1 MKTHDTPT
9 AVSRTDTEDS
19 MNRCISPGWRLAA
32 IVLVGLNL
40 RPALAAV
47 GPLLDMIQRATGI
60 GDGAASLLTTIPI
73 LLMGVGALSA
83 RRLQRVTGIAGGVW
97 LGVVLIGFA
106 CASRIGA
113 QHAWVLL
120 ASACCAGIGIAMV
133 QALLPGFVKTHFA
146 TRIGGSMG
154 VYSTSI
160 MGGAVLASVV
170 APFAAARWGWLAALA
185 GWVLP
190 AALAALAWPLASR
203 DGDAPA
209 PGAAL
214 PAWAAASTSMAHARP
229 SRSPRAW
236 RLAVFFGIA
245 TGAYTLVLAWLP
257 PYYMRLGW
265 SPTAAGGLLGGVTLA
280 EVVAGLTISATIDR
294 LPDRRPALH
303 AAIASLLAGL
313 LVMLAAPQALAL
325 PAALLLGAG
334 IGALFPLSLIVTV
347 DHAATPADAASL
359 TGFVQGVGY
368 LIAGLFPFAAGVVRQ
383 HLADL
388 SPAWV
393 AMACLCVV
401 LFALA
406 AGFAPKFARR
416 VAGA

>member
-1 MKTHDTPT
+1 
-9 AVSRTDTEDS
+9 
-19 MNRCISPGWRLAA
+19 MNRFISPGWRLAV

-47 GPLLDMIQRATGI
+47 GPLLDMIQRTTGI

-73 LLMGVGALSA
+73 LLMGLGALGA
-83 RRLQRVTGIAGGVW
+83 RRLQRATGIAGGVW
-97 LGVVLIGFA
+97 LGVALIGLA

-113 QHAWVLL
+113 WHAWLLL
-120 ASACCAGIGIAMV
+120 ASACCAGVGIAMV
-133 QALLPGFVKTHFA
+133 QALLPGFVKAHFA
-146 TRIGGSMG
+146 TRIGGAMG

-185 GWVLP
+185 GWALP
-190 AALAALAWPLASR
+190 AAVAALAWPLASR
-203 DGDAPA
+203 GGDGF
-209 PGAAL
+209 AAG
-214 PAWAAASTSMAHARP
+214 PVSTSNARP
-229 SRSPRAW
+229 SRSARAW
-236 RLAVFFGIA
+236 RLALFFGIA

-265 SPTAAGGLLGGVTLA
+265 SPTAAGSLLGGVTLA

-303 AAIASLLAGL
+303 AAIASLFAGL
-313 LVMLAAPQALAL
+313 LAMLAAPDAFAL

-368 LIAGLFPFAAGVVRQ
+368 LIAGLFPFAAGLVRQ

-388 SPAWV
+388 TPAWI
-393 AMACLCVV
+393 AMACLCVA

-406 AGFAPKFARR
+406 AGFAPRLARQAAR
-416 VAGA
+416 A

>member
-1 MKTHDTPT
+1 
-9 AVSRTDTEDS
+9 
-19 MNRCISPGWRLAA
+19 MNRFTSPGWRLAA

-40 RPALAAV
+40 RPALAAI

-73 LLMGVGALSA
+73 LLMGLGALSA

-97 LGVVLIGFA
+97 LGVALIGFA

-113 QHAWVLL
+113 QHAWLLL
-120 ASACCAGIGIAMV
+120 ASACCAGLGIAMV
-133 QALLPGFVKTHFA
+133 QALLPGFVKAHFS
-146 TRIGGSMG
+146 TRIGGAMG

-170 APFAAARWGWLAALA
+170 APLAAARWGWLVALA
-185 GWVLP
+185 GWALP

-203 DGDAPA
+203 GGDALVSGP
-209 PGAAL
+209 
-214 PAWAAASTSMAHARP
+214 TSGSMVQARP

-236 RLAVFFGIA
+236 RLAMFFGVA

-265 SPTAAGGLLGGVTLA
+265 SPTAAGSLLGGVTLA
-280 EVVAGLTISATIDR
+280 EVVAGLAISAMIDR

-313 LVMLAAPQALAL
+313 LVMLAAPEALAL
-325 PAALLLGAG
+325 PAALLMGAG

-393 AMACLCVV
+393 AMACLCVA

-406 AGFAPKFARR
+406 AGFAPQFARR
-416 VAGA
+416 VARA

>member
-1 MKTHDTPT
+1 MKRFT
-9 AVSRTDTEDS
+9 
-19 MNRCISPGWRLAA
+19 SPGWRLAA

-73 LLMGVGALSA
+73 LLMGLGALSA
-83 RRLQRVTGIAGGVW
+83 RRLQRITGIAGGVW
-97 LGVVLIGFA
+97 LGVALIGLA
-106 CASRIGA
+106 CAARVGA
-113 QHAWVLL
+113 QHAWLLL
-120 ASACCAGIGIAMV
+120 ASACCAGVGIAMV
-133 QALLPGFVKTHFA
+133 QALLPGFVKAHFA
-146 TRIGGSMG
+146 ARIGGAMG

-185 GWVLP
+185 GWALP
-190 AALAALAWPLASR
+190 AAVAALAWPLASR
-203 DGDAPA
+203 GGDALAGGPVSVS
-209 PGAAL
+209 GE
-214 PAWAAASTSMAHARP
+214 RP

-236 RLAVFFGIA
+236 RLALFFGIA

-265 SPTAAGGLLGGVTLA
+265 SPTAAGSLLGGVTLA
-280 EVVAGLTISATIDR
+280 EVVAGLTIAATIDR

-303 AAIASLLAGL
+303 AAIASLFAGL
-313 LVMLAAPQALAL
+313 LVMLAAPDALAL

-359 TGFVQGVGY
+359 TGFVQGIGY
-368 LIAGLFPFAAGVVRQ
+368 LVAGLFPFAAGIVRQ

-388 SPAWV
+388 TPAWV
-393 AMACLCVV
+393 AMACLCVA

-406 AGFAPKFARR
+406 AGFAPKRVLHAAR
-416 VAGA
+416 A

>member
-1 MKTHDTPT
+1 
-9 AVSRTDTEDS
+9 
-19 MNRCISPGWRLAA
+19 MNRFTSPGWRLAV

-47 GPLLDMIQRATGI
+47 GPLLDMIQRTTGI

-73 LLMGVGALSA
+73 LLMGLGALGA

-97 LGVVLIGFA
+97 LGVALIGLA

-113 QHAWVLL
+113 RHAWLLL
-120 ASACCAGIGIAMV
+120 ASACCAGVGIAMV
-133 QALLPGFVKTHFA
+133 QALLPGFVKAHFA
-146 TRIGGSMG
+146 TRIGGAMG

-185 GWVLP
+185 GWALP
-190 AALAALAWPLASR
+190 AAVAALAWPLASR
-203 DGDAPA
+203 GGDGFATGPV
-209 PGAAL
+209 
-214 PAWAAASTSMAHARP
+214 STSNARP
-229 SRSPRAW
+229 SRSARAW
-236 RLAVFFGIA
+236 RLALFFGIA

-265 SPTAAGGLLGGVTLA
+265 SPTAAGSLLGGVTLA

-303 AAIASLLAGL
+303 AAIASLFAGL
-313 LVMLAAPQALAL
+313 LAMLAAPDAFAL

-368 LIAGLFPFAAGVVRQ
+368 LVAGLFPFAAGLVRQ

-388 SPAWV
+388 TPAWI
-393 AMACLCVV
+393 AMACLCVA

-406 AGFAPKFARR
+406 AGFAPRLARQTAR
-416 VAGA
+416 A

>member
-1 MKTHDTPT
+1 
-9 AVSRTDTEDS
+9 
-19 MNRCISPGWRLAA
+19 MNRFTSPGWRLAA

-73 LLMGVGALSA
+73 LLMGLGALSA

-97 LGVVLIGFA
+97 LGVALIGLA
-106 CASRIGA
+106 CVSRIGA
-113 QHAWVLL
+113 QHAWLLL
-120 ASACCAGIGIAMV
+120 ASACCAGVGIAMV
-133 QALLPGFVKTHFA
+133 QALLPGFVKAHFA
-146 TRIGGSMG
+146 TRVGGAMG

-185 GWVLP
+185 GWALP
-190 AALAALAWPLASR
+190 AAVAALAWPLAGR
-203 DGDAPA
+203 GGDAL
-209 PGAAL
+209 AAG
-214 PAWAAASTSMAHARP
+214 PAAASAARP
-229 SRSPRAW
+229 SRSPLAW
-236 RLAVFFGIA
+236 RLALFFGIA

-265 SPTAAGGLLGGVTLA
+265 SPTAAGSLLGGVTLA

-303 AAIASLLAGL
+303 AAIASLFVGL
-313 LVMLAAPQALAL
+313 LAMLAAPEALAL

-388 SPAWV
+388 TPAWV

-406 AGFAPKFARR
+406 AGFAPRLARR
-416 VAGA
+416 VASA

>member
-1 MKTHDTPT
+1 VTC
-9 AVSRTDTEDS
+9 TDIEGHS
-19 MNRCISPGWRLAA
+19 IMNRFTSPGWRLAA
-32 IVLVGLNL
+32 VVLVGLNL
-40 RPALAAV
+40 RPALAAI

-73 LLMGVGALSA
+73 LLMGLGALSA
-83 RRLQRVTGIAGGVW
+83 RRLQRVTGMAGGVW
-97 LGVVLIGFA
+97 LGVVLIGLA
-106 CASRIGA
+106 CVSRIGA
-113 QHAWVLL
+113 QHAWLLL

-133 QALLPGFVKTHFA
+133 QALLPGFVKAHFP
-146 TRIGGSMG
+146 TRIGGAMG

-170 APFAAARWGWLAALA
+170 APFAAARWGWLVALA
-185 GWVLP
+185 GWALP
-190 AALAALAWPLASR
+190 AAVAALAWPLASR
-203 DGDAPA
+203 GGDTPVSG
-209 PGAAL
+209 PTS
-214 PAWAAASTSMAHARP
+214 ASTSVARP

-236 RLAVFFGIA
+236 RLAMFFGIA

-265 SPTAAGGLLGGVTLA
+265 SPTAAGSLLGGVTLA
-280 EVVAGLTISATIDR
+280 EVVAGLAISATIDR

-303 AAIASLLAGL
+303 AAIASLFVGL
-313 LVMLAAPQALAL
+313 LVMLAAPDALAM

-368 LIAGLFPFAAGVVRQ
+368 LVAGLFPFAAGLVRQ

-388 SPAWV
+388 APAWI

-406 AGFAPKFARR
+406 AGFAPQFARR
-416 VAGA
+416 VARA

>member
-1 MKTHDTPT
+1 
-9 AVSRTDTEDS
+9 
-19 MNRCISPGWRLAA
+19 MNRSTSPGWRLAA

-40 RPALAAV
+40 RPALAAI

-73 LLMGVGALSA
+73 LLMGLGALSA
-83 RRLQRVTGIAGGVW
+83 RRLQRATGIAGGVW
-97 LGVVLIGFA
+97 LGVALIGFA

-113 QHAWVLL
+113 QHAWLLL
-120 ASACCAGIGIAMV
+120 ASACCAGIGIALV
-133 QALLPGFVKTHFA
+133 QALLPGFIKAQFA
-146 TRIGGSMG
+146 TRIGGAMG

-185 GWVLP
+185 GWALP
-190 AALAALAWPLASR
+190 AAIAAIAWPLASR
-203 DGDAPA
+203 GGDADA
-209 PGAAL
+209 FGA
-214 PAWAAASTSMAHARP
+214 AAASTPATHAQPSRP

-236 RLAVFFGIA
+236 RLAAFFGIA

-265 SPTAAGGLLGGVTLA
+265 SPTAAGTLLGGVTLA

-359 TGFVQGVGY
+359 TGFVQGIGY

-388 SPAWV
+388 SPAWI

-406 AGFAPKFARR
+406 AGFAPQFARR
-416 VAGA
+416 AARA

>member
-1 MKTHDTPT
+1 
-9 AVSRTDTEDS
+9 
-19 MNRCISPGWRLAA
+19 MNRFTSPGWRLAA

-73 LLMGVGALSA
+73 LLMGLGALSA

-97 LGVVLIGFA
+97 LGVALIGLA
-106 CASRIGA
+106 CVSRVGA
-113 QHAWVLL
+113 QHAWLLL
-120 ASACCAGIGIAMV
+120 ASACCAGVGIAMV
-133 QALLPGFVKTHFA
+133 QALLPGFVKAHFA
-146 TRIGGSMG
+146 TRIGGAMG

-185 GWVLP
+185 GWALP
-190 AALAALAWPLASR
+190 AAVAALAWPLASR
-203 DGDAPA
+203 GGNTLAAGPA
-209 PGAAL
+209 SA
-214 PAWAAASTSMAHARP
+214 TQARP

-236 RLAVFFGIA
+236 RLALFFGIA

-265 SPTAAGGLLGGVTLA
+265 SPTAAGSLLGGVTLA
-280 EVVAGLTISATIDR
+280 EVVAGLTVSATIDR

-303 AAIASLLAGL
+303 AAIASLFVGL
-313 LVMLAAPQALAL
+313 LVMLAAPEALAL
-325 PAALLLGAG
+325 PAALLMGAG

-347 DHAATPADAASL
+347 DHTATPADAASL
-359 TGFVQGVGY
+359 TGFVQGIGY
-368 LIAGLFPFAAGVVRQ
+368 LIAGLFPFAAGIVRQ

-388 SPAWV
+388 TPAWV
-393 AMACLCVV
+393 AMACLCVA

-406 AGFAPKFARR
+406 AGFAPRLARR
-416 VAGA
+416 VARA

>member
-1 MKTHDTPT
+1 
-9 AVSRTDTEDS
+9 
-19 MNRCISPGWRLAA
+19 MNRFTSPGWRLAA

-47 GPLLDMIQRATGI
+47 GPLLDMIQRTTGI

-73 LLMGVGALSA
+73 LLMGLGALSA

-97 LGVVLIGFA
+97 LGVALIGLA
-106 CASRIGA
+106 CVSRIGA
-113 QHAWVLL
+113 QHAWLLL
-120 ASACCAGIGIAMV
+120 ASACCAGVGIAMV
-133 QALLPGFVKTHFA
+133 QALLPGFVKAHFA
-146 TRIGGSMG
+146 TRIGGAMG

-185 GWVLP
+185 GWAVP
-190 AALAALAWPLASR
+190 AAVAALAWPLASR
-203 DGDAPA
+203 GGDGF
-209 PGAAL
+209 AAG
-214 PAWAAASTSMAHARP
+214 PASTSHARP

-236 RLAVFFGIA
+236 RLALFFGIA

-265 SPTAAGGLLGGVTLA
+265 SPTAAGSLLGGVTLA

-303 AAIASLLAGL
+303 AAIASLFVGL
-313 LVMLAAPQALAL
+313 LVMLAAPDALAL

-359 TGFVQGVGY
+359 TGFVQGIGY
-368 LIAGLFPFAAGVVRQ
+368 LIAGLFPFAAGIVRQ

-388 SPAWV
+388 TPAWI

-406 AGFAPKFARR
+406 AGFAPRLARQ
-416 VAGA
+416 VARA

>member
-1 MKTHDTPT
+1 
-9 AVSRTDTEDS
+9 
-19 MNRCISPGWRLAA
+19 MNRFTSPGWRLAA

-40 RPALAAV
+40 RPALAAI

-73 LLMGVGALSA
+73 LLMGLGALSA
-83 RRLQRVTGIAGGVW
+83 RRLQRVTGIVGGVW
-97 LGVVLIGFA
+97 LGVALIGFA

-113 QHAWVLL
+113 QHAWLLL
-120 ASACCAGIGIAMV
+120 ASACCAGLGIAMV
-133 QALLPGFVKTHFA
+133 QALLPGFVKAHFA
-146 TRIGGSMG
+146 TRIGGAMG

-170 APFAAARWGWLAALA
+170 APFAAARWGWLVALA
-185 GWVLP
+185 GWALP

-203 DGDAPA
+203 GGDAWVSVPTS
-209 PGAAL
+209 
-214 PAWAAASTSMAHARP
+214 ASMVQARP

-236 RLAVFFGIA
+236 RLALFFGIA

-265 SPTAAGGLLGGVTLA
+265 SPTAAGSLLGGVTLA
-280 EVVAGLTISATIDR
+280 EVVAGLAVSATIDR

-325 PAALLLGAG
+325 PAALLMGAG

-368 LIAGLFPFAAGVVRQ
+368 LIAGLFPFAAGIVRH

-406 AGFAPKFARR
+406 TGFAPRFARR
-416 VAGA
+416 VARA

>member
-1 MKTHDTPT
+1 
-9 AVSRTDTEDS
+9 
-19 MNRCISPGWRLAA
+19 MNRFSSPGWRLAA

-60 GDGAASLLTTIPI
+60 SDGAASLLTTIPI
-73 LLMGVGALSA
+73 LLMGLGALSA
-83 RRLQRVTGIAGGVW
+83 RRLQRLTGIAGGVW
-97 LGVVLIGFA
+97 LGVALIGLA
-106 CASRIGA
+106 CVSRIGA
-113 QHAWVLL
+113 QHAWLLL
-120 ASACCAGIGIAMV
+120 ASACCAGVGIAMV
-133 QALLPGFVKTHFA
+133 QALLPGFVKAHFA
-146 TRIGGSMG
+146 TRIGGAMG

-170 APFAAARWGWLAALA
+170 APFAAARWGWLPALA
-185 GWVLP
+185 GWALP
-190 AALAALAWPLASR
+190 AAVAALAWPLASR
-203 DGDAPA
+203 GGDAFAAGPTSASNAQPA
-209 PGAAL
+209 
-214 PAWAAASTSMAHARP
+214 
-229 SRSPRAW
+229 RSARAW
-236 RLAVFFGIA
+236 RLALFFGIA

-265 SPTAAGGLLGGVTLA
+265 SPTAAGSLLGGVTLA

-303 AAIASLLAGL
+303 AAIASLFVGL
-313 LVMLAAPQALAL
+313 LVMLAAPEALAL

-368 LIAGLFPFAAGVVRQ
+368 LIAGLFPFAAGIVRQ

-388 SPAWV
+388 TPAWI
-393 AMACLCVV
+393 AMACLCVA

-406 AGFAPKFARR
+406 AGFAPKRVLHAAR
-416 VAGA
+416 A

>member
-1 MKTHDTPT
+1 
-9 AVSRTDTEDS
+9 
-19 MNRCISPGWRLAA
+19 MNRFTSPGWRLAA

-40 RPALAAV
+40 RPALAAI

-60 GDGAASLLTTIPI
+60 ADGAASLLTTIPI
-73 LLMGVGALSA
+73 LLMGAGALGA
-83 RRLQRVTGIAGGVW
+83 RPLQRAVGCAAGVW
-97 LGVVLIGFA
+97 LGVVLIALA

-113 QHAWVLL
+113 QHAWLLL
-120 ASACCAGIGIAMV
+120 ASAGCAGLGIAMV
-133 QALLPGFVKTHFA
+133 QALLPAFVKTHFA
-146 TRIGGSMG
+146 TRIGGAMG
-154 VYSTSI
+154 IYSTSI

-170 APFAAARWGWLAALA
+170 APLAAARWDWPMALA
-185 GWVLP
+185 GWALP
-190 AALAALAWPLASR
+190 AAVAALVWPLASR
-203 DGDAPA
+203 GGDVRGAVTGSPRAAQAQPA
-209 PGAAL
+209 R
-214 PAWAAASTSMAHARP
+214 TSQLRP

-236 RLAVFFGIA
+236 RLALFFGIA

-265 SPTAAGGLLGGVTLA
+265 SPTAAGSLLGGVTLA
-280 EVVAGLTISATIDR
+280 EVVAGLAVSATIDR
-294 LPDRRPALH
+294 LPDRRPALY
-303 AAIASLLAGL
+303 AAIAALLGGL
-313 LVMLAAPQALAL
+313 LVMLAAPLTLAL

-347 DHAATPADAASL
+347 DHAPTPADAAAL
-359 TGFVQGVGY
+359 TGFVQGIGY
-368 LIAGLFPFAAGVVRQ
+368 LIAALFPFAAGVVRE

-406 AGFAPKFARR
+406 AGFAPQIARR
-416 VAGA
+416 VARA

>member
-1 MKTHDTPT
+1 
-9 AVSRTDTEDS
+9 
-19 MNRCISPGWRLAA
+19 MNRFTSPGWRLAA

-73 LLMGVGALSA
+73 LLMGLGALSA

-97 LGVVLIGFA
+97 LGVALIGLA
-106 CASRIGA
+106 CASRVGA
-113 QHAWVLL
+113 QHAWLLL
-120 ASACCAGIGIAMV
+120 ASACCAGVGIAMV
-133 QALLPGFVKTHFA
+133 QALLPGFVKAHFA
-146 TRIGGSMG
+146 TRIGGAMG

-185 GWVLP
+185 GWALP
-190 AALAALAWPLASR
+190 AAVAALAWPLASR
-203 DGDAPA
+203 GDNTLAAGPA
-209 PGAAL
+209 SA
-214 PAWAAASTSMAHARP
+214 TQARP

-236 RLAVFFGIA
+236 RLALFFGIA

-265 SPTAAGGLLGGVTLA
+265 SPTAAGSLLGGVTLA

-303 AAIASLLAGL
+303 AAIASLFVGL
-313 LVMLAAPQALAL
+313 LVMLAAPEALAL
-325 PAALLLGAG
+325 PAALLMGAG

-359 TGFVQGVGY
+359 TGFVQGIGY
-368 LIAGLFPFAAGVVRQ
+368 LIAGLFPFAAGIVRQ

-388 SPAWV
+388 TPAWV
-393 AMACLCVV
+393 AMACLCVA

-406 AGFAPKFARR
+406 AGFAPRLARR
-416 VAGA
+416 VASA

>member
-1 MKTHDTPT
+1 
-9 AVSRTDTEDS
+9 
-19 MNRCISPGWRLAA
+19 MNRFTSPGWRLAA

-40 RPALAAV
+40 RPALAAI

-73 LLMGVGALSA
+73 LLMGLGALNA
-83 RRLQRVTGIAGGVW
+83 RRLQRMTGIAGGVW
-97 LGVVLIGFA
+97 LGVALIGLA

-113 QHAWVLL
+113 RHAWLLL
-120 ASACCAGIGIAMV
+120 ASACCAGVGIAMV
-133 QALLPGFVKTHFA
+133 QALLPGFVKAHFA
-146 TRIGGSMG
+146 TRIGGAMG
-154 VYSTSI
+154 VYSTAI

-170 APFAAARWGWLAALA
+170 APFAAARWGWLVALA
-185 GWVLP
+185 GWALP

-203 DGDAPA
+203 GGDPLTSG
-209 PGAAL
+209 PTSG
-214 PAWAAASTSMAHARP
+214 STVQARP

-236 RLAVFFGIA
+236 RLAMFFGIA

-280 EVVAGLTISATIDR
+280 EVVAGLAVSATIDR

-313 LVMLAAPQALAL
+313 LVMLAAPQGLAL

-347 DHAATPADAASL
+347 DHAATPAEAASL
-359 TGFVQGVGY
+359 TGFVQGIGY
-368 LIAGLFPFAAGVVRQ
+368 LIAGLFPFAAGIVRQ
-383 HLADL
+383 RLADL

-401 LFALA
+401 LFVLA
-406 AGFAPKFARR
+406 AGFAPRFARH
-416 VAGA
+416 VARA

>member
-1 MKTHDTPT
+1 
-9 AVSRTDTEDS
+9 
-19 MNRCISPGWRLAA
+19 MNRFTSPGWRLAV

-47 GPLLDMIQRATGI
+47 GPLLDMIQRTTGI

-73 LLMGVGALSA
+73 LLMGLGALGA

-97 LGVVLIGFA
+97 LGVALIGLA

-113 QHAWVLL
+113 RHAWLLL
-120 ASACCAGIGIAMV
+120 ASACCAGVGIAMV
-133 QALLPGFVKTHFA
+133 QALLPGFVKAHFA
-146 TRIGGSMG
+146 TRIGGAMG

-170 APFAAARWGWLAALA
+170 APFAAAGWGWLAALA
-185 GWVLP
+185 GWALP
-190 AALAALAWPLASR
+190 AAVAALAWPLASR
-203 DGDAPA
+203 GGDGF
-209 PGAAL
+209 AAG
-214 PAWAAASTSMAHARP
+214 PVSTSNARP
-229 SRSPRAW
+229 SRSARAW
-236 RLAVFFGIA
+236 RLALFFGIA

-265 SPTAAGGLLGGVTLA
+265 SPTAAGSLLGGVTLA
-280 EVVAGLTISATIDR
+280 EVIAGLTISATIDR

-303 AAIASLLAGL
+303 AAIASLFAGL
-313 LVMLAAPQALAL
+313 LAMLAAPDTFAL

-368 LIAGLFPFAAGVVRQ
+368 LVAGLFPFAAGLVRQ

-388 SPAWV
+388 TPAWI
-393 AMACLCVV
+393 AMACLCVA

-406 AGFAPKFARR
+406 AGFAPRLARQT
-416 VAGA
+416 AQA

>member
-1 MKTHDTPT
+1 
-9 AVSRTDTEDS
+9 
-19 MNRCISPGWRLAA
+19 MNRFTSPGWRLAA

-73 LLMGVGALSA
+73 LLMGLGALSA

-97 LGVVLIGFA
+97 LGVALIGLA
-106 CASRIGA
+106 CVSRIGA
-113 QHAWVLL
+113 QHAWLLL
-120 ASACCAGIGIAMV
+120 ASACCAGVGIAMV
-133 QALLPGFVKTHFA
+133 QALLPGFVKAHFA
-146 TRIGGSMG
+146 TRIGGAMG

-185 GWVLP
+185 GWALP
-190 AALAALAWPLASR
+190 AAMAALAWPLASR
-203 DGDAPA
+203 GGNTLAAGPA
-209 PGAAL
+209 TA
-214 PAWAAASTSMAHARP
+214 THARP

-236 RLAVFFGIA
+236 RLALFFGIA

-265 SPTAAGGLLGGVTLA
+265 SPTAAGSLLGGVTLA

-303 AAIASLLAGL
+303 AAIASLFVGL
-313 LVMLAAPQALAL
+313 LVMLAAPEALAL
-325 PAALLLGAG
+325 PAALLMGAG

-359 TGFVQGVGY
+359 TGFVQGIGY
-368 LIAGLFPFAAGVVRQ
+368 LIAGLFPFAAGIVRQ

-388 SPAWV
+388 TPAWV
-393 AMACLCVV
+393 AMACLCVA

-406 AGFAPKFARR
+406 AGFAPRLARR
-416 VAGA
+416 VARA

>member
-1 MKTHDTPT
+1 
-9 AVSRTDTEDS
+9 
-19 MNRCISPGWRLAA
+19 MNRFTSPGWRLAA

-40 RPALAAV
+40 RPALAAI

-73 LLMGVGALSA
+73 LLMGLGALNA
-83 RRLQRVTGIAGGVW
+83 RRLQRMTGIAGGVW
-97 LGVVLIGFA
+97 LGVALIGFA

-113 QHAWVLL
+113 RHAWLLL
-120 ASACCAGIGIAMV
+120 ASACCAGVGIAMV
-133 QALLPGFVKTHFA
+133 QALLPGFVKAHFA
-146 TRIGGSMG
+146 TRIGGAMG
-154 VYSTSI
+154 VYSTAI

-170 APFAAARWGWLAALA
+170 APFAAARWGWLVALA
-185 GWVLP
+185 GWALP

-203 DGDAPA
+203 G
-209 PGAAL
+209 GEAL
-214 PAWAAASTSMAHARP
+214 ASGPTSGSTVQARP

-236 RLAVFFGIA
+236 RLAMFFGIA

-280 EVVAGLTISATIDR
+280 EVVAGLAVSATIDR

-347 DHAATPADAASL
+347 DHAATPAEAASL
-359 TGFVQGVGY
+359 TGFVQGIGY
-368 LIAGLFPFAAGVVRQ
+368 LIAGLFPFAAGIVRQ
-383 HLADL
+383 RLADL

-401 LFALA
+401 LFVLA
-406 AGFAPKFARR
+406 AGFAPRFARH
-416 VAGA
+416 VARA

>member
-1 MKTHDTPT
+1 
-9 AVSRTDTEDS
+9 
-19 MNRCISPGWRLAA
+19 MNRFTSPGWRLAA

-73 LLMGVGALSA
+73 LLMGLGALSA

-97 LGVVLIGFA
+97 LGVALIGLA
-106 CASRIGA
+106 CVSRIGA
-113 QHAWVLL
+113 QHAWLLL
-120 ASACCAGIGIAMV
+120 ASACCAGVGIAMV
-133 QALLPGFVKTHFA
+133 QALLPGFVKAHFA
-146 TRIGGSMG
+146 TRIGGAMG

-185 GWVLP
+185 GWALP
-190 AALAALAWPLASR
+190 AAMAALAWPLASR
-203 DGDAPA
+203 GGNTLAAGPA
-209 PGAAL
+209 SA
-214 PAWAAASTSMAHARP
+214 THARP

-236 RLAVFFGIA
+236 RLALFFGIA

-265 SPTAAGGLLGGVTLA
+265 SPTAAGSLLGGVTLA

-303 AAIASLLAGL
+303 AAIASLFVGL
-313 LVMLAAPQALAL
+313 LVMLAAPEALAL
-325 PAALLLGAG
+325 PAALLMGAG

-359 TGFVQGVGY
+359 TGFVQGIGY
-368 LIAGLFPFAAGVVRQ
+368 LIAGLFPFAAGIVRQ

-388 SPAWV
+388 TPAWV
-393 AMACLCVV
+393 AMACLCVA

-406 AGFAPKFARR
+406 AGFAPRLARR
-416 VAGA
+416 VARA

>member
-1 MKTHDTPT
+1 
-9 AVSRTDTEDS
+9 
-19 MNRCISPGWRLAA
+19 MNRFTSPGWRLAA

-73 LLMGVGALSA
+73 LLMGLGALSA
-83 RRLQRVTGIAGGVW
+83 QRLQRVTGIAGGVW
-97 LGVVLIGFA
+97 LGVALIGLA
-106 CASRIGA
+106 CVSRIGA
-113 QHAWVLL
+113 QHAWLLL
-120 ASACCAGIGIAMV
+120 ASACCAGVGIAMV
-133 QALLPGFVKTHFA
+133 QALLPGFVKAHFA
-146 TRIGGSMG
+146 TRIGGAMG

-170 APFAAARWGWLAALA
+170 APFAAARWGWLTALA
-185 GWVLP
+185 GWALP
-190 AALAALAWPLASR
+190 AAVAALAWPLASR
-203 DGDAPA
+203 GGNTLAAGPA
-209 PGAAL
+209 SA
-214 PAWAAASTSMAHARP
+214 THARP

-236 RLAVFFGIA
+236 RLALFFGIA

-265 SPTAAGGLLGGVTLA
+265 SPTAAGSLLGGVTLA

-303 AAIASLLAGL
+303 AAIASLFVGL
-313 LVMLAAPQALAL
+313 LVMLAAPEALAL
-325 PAALLLGAG
+325 PAALLMGAG

-359 TGFVQGVGY
+359 TGFVQGIGY
-368 LIAGLFPFAAGVVRQ
+368 LIAGLFPFAAGIVRQ

-388 SPAWV
+388 TPAWV
-393 AMACLCVV
+393 AMACLCAA
-401 LFALA
+401 LFGLA
-406 AGFAPKFARR
+406 AGFAPRLARR
-416 VAGA
+416 VARA

>member
-1 MKTHDTPT
+1 
-9 AVSRTDTEDS
+9 
-19 MNRCISPGWRLAA
+19 MNRFTSPGWRLAA

-73 LLMGVGALSA
+73 LLMGLGALSA

-97 LGVVLIGFA
+97 LGVALIGLA
-106 CASRIGA
+106 CASRVGA
-113 QHAWVLL
+113 QHAWLLL
-120 ASACCAGIGIAMV
+120 ASACCAGVGIAMV
-133 QALLPGFVKTHFA
+133 QALLPGFVKAHFA
-146 TRIGGSMG
+146 TRIGGAMG

-185 GWVLP
+185 GWALP
-190 AALAALAWPLASR
+190 AAVAALAWPLASR
-203 DGDAPA
+203 GGNTLAAGPA
-209 PGAAL
+209 SA
-214 PAWAAASTSMAHARP
+214 TQARP

-236 RLAVFFGIA
+236 RLALFFGIA

-265 SPTAAGGLLGGVTLA
+265 SPTAAGSLLGGVTLA

-303 AAIASLLAGL
+303 AAIASLFVGL
-313 LVMLAAPQALAL
+313 LLMLAAPEALAL
-325 PAALLLGAG
+325 PAALLMGAG

-359 TGFVQGVGY
+359 TGFVQGIGY
-368 LIAGLFPFAAGVVRQ
+368 LIAGLFPFAAGIVRQ

-388 SPAWV
+388 TPAWI
-393 AMACLCVV
+393 AMACLCVA

-406 AGFAPKFARR
+406 AGFAPRLARR
-416 VAGA
+416 VARA

>member
-1 MKTHDTPT
+1 
-9 AVSRTDTEDS
+9 
-19 MNRCISPGWRLAA
+19 MNRFASPGWRLAA
-32 IVLVGLNL
+32 VVLVGLNL
-40 RPALAAV
+40 RPALAAI

-73 LLMGVGALSA
+73 LLMGFGALSA
-83 RRLQRVTGIAGGVW
+83 RRLQRATGIAGGVW
-97 LGVVLIGFA
+97 LGVALIGLA

-113 QHAWVLL
+113 RHAGLLL

-133 QALLPGFVKTHFA
+133 QALLPGFVKAHFA
-146 TRIGGSMG
+146 TRIGGAMG

-160 MGGAVLASVV
+160 MGGAVFASVV
-170 APFAAARWGWLAALA
+170 APFAATRWGWLVALA
-185 GWVLP
+185 GWALP
-190 AALAALAWPLASR
+190 AAIAALAWPLASR
-203 DGDAPA
+203 GGDAPA
-209 PGAAL
+209 SGAR
-214 PAWAAASTSMAHARP
+214 PASASTSVTQARP

-265 SPTAAGGLLGGVTLA
+265 SPTAAGSLLGGVTLS
-280 EVVAGLTISATIDR
+280 EVVAGLAISATIDR
-294 LPDRRPALH
+294 LPDRRPMLH

-313 LVMLAAPQALAL
+313 LVMLAAPQTLAL

-359 TGFVQGVGY
+359 MGFVQGIGY

-393 AMACLCVV
+393 AMAGLCVV

-406 AGFAPKFARR
+406 AGFVPQLARR
-416 VAGA
+416 VAPA

>member
-1 MKTHDTPT
+1 
-9 AVSRTDTEDS
+9 
-19 MNRCISPGWRLAA
+19 MNRFTSPGWRLAA

-73 LLMGVGALSA
+73 LLMGLGALSA
-83 RRLQRVTGIAGGVW
+83 RRLQRITGIAGGVW
-97 LGVVLIGFA
+97 LGVALIGLA
-106 CASRIGA
+106 CVSRVGA
-113 QHAWVLL
+113 QHAWLLL
-120 ASACCAGIGIAMV
+120 ASACCAGVGIAMV
-133 QALLPGFVKTHFA
+133 QALLPGFVKAHFA

-170 APFAAARWGWLAALA
+170 APFAAARWNWLAALA
-185 GWVLP
+185 GWALP
-190 AALAALAWPLASR
+190 AAVAALAWPLASR
-203 DGDAPA
+203 GGDALASGPA
-209 PGAAL
+209 SVSGE
-214 PAWAAASTSMAHARP
+214 RP

-236 RLAVFFGIA
+236 RLALFFGIA

-265 SPTAAGGLLGGVTLA
+265 SPTAAGSLLGGVTLA
-280 EVVAGLTISATIDR
+280 EVVAGLTIAATIDR

-303 AAIASLLAGL
+303 AAIASLFAGL
-313 LVMLAAPQALAL
+313 LVMLAAPDALAL

-334 IGALFPLSLIVTV
+334 IGPLFPLSLIVTV

-359 TGFVQGVGY
+359 TGFVQGIGY
-368 LIAGLFPFAAGVVRQ
+368 LVAGLFPFAAGIVRQ

-388 SPAWV
+388 TPAWV
-393 AMACLCVV
+393 AMACLCVA

-406 AGFAPKFARR
+406 AGFAPKRVLHAAR
-416 VAGA
+416 A

>member
-1 MKTHDTPT
+1 
-9 AVSRTDTEDS
+9 
-19 MNRCISPGWRLAA
+19 MNRFNTSGWRLAA

-47 GPLLDMIQRATGI
+47 APLLDMIQRATDI

-73 LLMGVGALSA
+73 LLMGLGALGA
-83 RRLQRVTGIAGGVW
+83 RPLQRVTGIAGGVW
-97 LGVVLIGFA
+97 LGVVLIGLA
-106 CASRIGA
+106 CVSRVGA
-113 QHAWVLL
+113 QHPWLLL

-133 QALLPGFVKTHFA
+133 QALLPGFVKANFA
-146 TRIGGSMG
+146 TRIGGAMG

-160 MGGAVLASVV
+160 MGGAVLASVA
-170 APFAAARWGWLAALA
+170 APLIAARWGWLAALA
-185 GWVLP
+185 GWALP
-190 AALAALAWPLASR
+190 AAVAALAWPLASR
-203 DGDAPA
+203 GDRTVSVT
-209 PGAAL
+209 L
-214 PAWAAASTSMAHARP
+214 AAATAADARA

-236 RLAVFFGIA
+236 RLALFFGIA

-265 SPTAAGGLLGGVTLA
+265 SPTAAGSLLGGVTLA

-294 LPDRRPALH
+294 VPDRRPALH

-313 LVMLAAPQALAL
+313 ALMLAAPEMLAL

-368 LIAGLFPFAAGVVRQ
+368 LIAGLFPFAAGIVRQ

-388 SPAWV
+388 TPAWV

-401 LFALA
+401 LFVLA
-406 AGFAPKFARR
+406 AGFAPGMTRRAAR
-416 VAGA
+416 A

>member
-1 MKTHDTPT
+1 
-9 AVSRTDTEDS
+9 
-19 MNRCISPGWRLAA
+19 MNRFTSPGWRLAA

-40 RPALAAV
+40 RPALAAI

-73 LLMGVGALSA
+73 LLMGLGALSA
-83 RRLQRVTGIAGGVW
+83 RRLQRVTGIVGGVW
-97 LGVVLIGFA
+97 LGVALIGVA

-113 QHAWVLL
+113 QHAWLLL
-120 ASACCAGIGIAMV
+120 ASACCAGLGIAMV
-133 QALLPGFVKTHFA
+133 QALLPGFVKAHFA
-146 TRIGGSMG
+146 TRIGGAMG

-170 APFAAARWGWLAALA
+170 APFAAARWGWLVALA
-185 GWVLP
+185 GWALP

-203 DGDAPA
+203 GGDAWVSVPTS
-209 PGAAL
+209 
-214 PAWAAASTSMAHARP
+214 ASTVQARP

-236 RLAVFFGIA
+236 RLALFFGIA

-265 SPTAAGGLLGGVTLA
+265 SPTAAGSLLGGVTLA
-280 EVVAGLTISATIDR
+280 EVVAGLAVSATIDR

-325 PAALLLGAG
+325 PAALLMGAG

-368 LIAGLFPFAAGVVRQ
+368 LIAGLFPFAAGIVRQ

-406 AGFAPKFARR
+406 TGFAPRFARR
-416 VAGA
+416 VARA

>member
-1 MKTHDTPT
+1 
-9 AVSRTDTEDS
+9 
-19 MNRCISPGWRLAA
+19 MNRFTSPGWRLAA

-73 LLMGVGALSA
+73 LLMGLGALSA

-97 LGVVLIGFA
+97 LGVALIGLA
-106 CASRIGA
+106 CVSRIGA
-113 QHAWVLL
+113 QHAWLLL
-120 ASACCAGIGIAMV
+120 ASACCAGVGIAMV
-133 QALLPGFVKTHFA
+133 QALLPGFVKAHFA
-146 TRIGGSMG
+146 TRIGGAMG

-185 GWVLP
+185 GWALP
-190 AALAALAWPLASR
+190 AAVAALAWPLASR
-203 DGDAPA
+203 GGNTLAAGPA
-209 PGAAL
+209 SA
-214 PAWAAASTSMAHARP
+214 THARP

-236 RLAVFFGIA
+236 RLALFFGIA

-265 SPTAAGGLLGGVTLA
+265 SPTAAGSLLGGVTLA

-303 AAIASLLAGL
+303 AAIASLFVGL
-313 LVMLAAPQALAL
+313 LVMLAAPEALAL

-359 TGFVQGVGY
+359 TGFVQGIGY
-368 LIAGLFPFAAGVVRQ
+368 LIAGLFPFAAGIVRQ

-388 SPAWV
+388 TPAWV
-393 AMACLCVV
+393 AMACLCVA

-406 AGFAPKFARR
+406 AGFAPRLARR
-416 VAGA
+416 VARA

>member
-1 MKTHDTPT
+1 MKRFT
-9 AVSRTDTEDS
+9 
-19 MNRCISPGWRLAA
+19 SPGWRLAA

-47 GPLLDMIQRATGI
+47 GPLLDMIQRATDI

-73 LLMGVGALSA
+73 LLMGLGALSA
-83 RRLQRVTGIAGGVW
+83 RRLQRITGIAGGVW
-97 LGVVLIGFA
+97 LGVALIGLA
-106 CASRIGA
+106 CASRVGA
-113 QHAWVLL
+113 QHAWLLL
-120 ASACCAGIGIAMV
+120 ASACCAGVGIAMV
-133 QALLPGFVKTHFA
+133 QALLPGFVKAHFA
-146 TRIGGSMG
+146 TRIGGAMG

-185 GWVLP
+185 GWALP

-203 DGDAPA
+203 GGDALSAGPV
-209 PGAAL
+209 
-214 PAWAAASTSMAHARP
+214 SVSNARP

-236 RLAVFFGIA
+236 RLALFFGIA

-265 SPTAAGGLLGGVTLA
+265 SPTAAGSLLGGVTLA

-303 AAIASLLAGL
+303 AAIASLFVGL
-313 LVMLAAPQALAL
+313 LVMLAAPDALAL

-368 LIAGLFPFAAGVVRQ
+368 LIAGLFPFAAGIVRQ
-383 HLADL
+383 QLADL
-388 SPAWV
+388 TPAWI

-406 AGFAPKFARR
+406 SGFAPKLARH
-416 VAGA
+416 VARA

>member
-1 MKTHDTPT
+1 
-9 AVSRTDTEDS
+9 
-19 MNRCISPGWRLAA
+19 MNRFTSPGWRLAA

-60 GDGAASLLTTIPI
+60 GDSAASLLTTIPI
-73 LLMGVGALSA
+73 LLMGLGALSA

-97 LGVVLIGFA
+97 LGVALIGLA
-106 CASRIGA
+106 CVSRVGA
-113 QHAWVLL
+113 QHAWLLL

-133 QALLPGFVKTHFA
+133 QALLPGFVKAHFA
-146 TRIGGSMG
+146 TRIGGAMG

-170 APFAAARWGWLAALA
+170 APLAAARWGWLAALA
-185 GWVLP
+185 GWALP
-190 AALAALAWPLASR
+190 AAVAALAWPLASR
-203 DGDAPA
+203 GGNALASGPA
-209 PGAAL
+209 SA
-214 PAWAAASTSMAHARP
+214 THAQP

-236 RLAVFFGIA
+236 RLALFFGIA

-265 SPTAAGGLLGGVTLA
+265 SPTAAGSLLGGVTLA
-280 EVVAGLTISATIDR
+280 EVVAGLTISAMIDR

-303 AAIASLLAGL
+303 AAIASLFVGL
-313 LVMLAAPQALAL
+313 LVMLAAPEALAL
-325 PAALLLGAG
+325 PAALLMGAG

-359 TGFVQGVGY
+359 TGFVQGIGY
-368 LIAGLFPFAAGVVRQ
+368 LIAGLFPFAAGIVRQ

-388 SPAWV
+388 TPAWG
-393 AMACLCVV
+393 AMACLCVA

-406 AGFAPKFARR
+406 SGFAPKQTLHAAR
-416 VAGA
+416 A

>member
-1 MKTHDTPT
+1 
-9 AVSRTDTEDS
+9 
-19 MNRCISPGWRLAA
+19 MNRFTSPGWRLAA

-73 LLMGVGALSA
+73 LLMGLGALSA
-83 RRLQRVTGIAGGVW
+83 RRLQRLTGIAGGVW
-97 LGVVLIGFA
+97 LGVALIGLA
-106 CASRIGA
+106 CASRVGA
-113 QHAWVLL
+113 QHAWLLL
-120 ASACCAGIGIAMV
+120 ASACCAGVGIAMV
-133 QALLPGFVKTHFA
+133 QALLPGFVKAHFA
-146 TRIGGSMG
+146 TRIGGAMG

-160 MGGAVLASVV
+160 MGGAVLASVI

-185 GWVLP
+185 GWALP

-203 DGDAPA
+203 GGDALAAGPA
-209 PGAAL
+209 
-214 PAWAAASTSMAHARP
+214 SVSNARP
-229 SRSPRAW
+229 LRSPRAW
-236 RLAVFFGIA
+236 RLALFFGIA

-265 SPTAAGGLLGGVTLA
+265 SPTAAGSLLGGVTLA

-303 AAIASLLAGL
+303 AAIASLFVGL
-313 LVMLAAPQALAL
+313 LVMLAAPEALAL
-325 PAALLLGAG
+325 PAALLVGAG

-359 TGFVQGVGY
+359 TGFVQGIGY
-368 LIAGLFPFAAGVVRQ
+368 LIAGLFPFAAGIVRQ

-388 SPAWV
+388 TPAWI
-393 AMACLCVV
+393 AMACLCVA
-401 LFALA
+401 LFVLA
-406 AGFAPKFARR
+406 AGFAPKRVRQMAR
-416 VAGA
+416 A

>member
-1 MKTHDTPT
+1 
-9 AVSRTDTEDS
+9 

-40 RPALAAV
+40 RPALAAI

-73 LLMGVGALSA
+73 LLMGGGALSA

-133 QALLPGFVKTHFA
+133 QALLPGFVKAHFA
-146 TRIGGSMG
+146 TRIGGAMG

-209 PGAAL
+209 SGAL
-214 PAWAAASTSMAHARP
+214 PASALTSASATHARP

-368 LIAGLFPFAAGVVRQ
+368 LIAGLFPFAAGIVRQ
-383 HLADL
+383 RLADL

-406 AGFAPKFARR
+406 AGFAPQFARR
-416 VAGA
+416 VARA

>member
-1 MKTHDTPT
+1 
-9 AVSRTDTEDS
+9 
-19 MNRCISPGWRLAA
+19 MNRFTSPGWRLAA

-40 RPALAAV
+40 RPALAAI

-73 LLMGVGALSA
+73 LLMGLGALSA
-83 RRLQRVTGIAGGVW
+83 RRLQRLTGIAGGVW
-97 LGVVLIGFA
+97 LGVALIALA
-106 CASRIGA
+106 CASRVGA
-113 QHAWVLL
+113 QHAWLLL
-120 ASACCAGIGIAMV
+120 ASACCAGVGIAMV
-133 QALLPGFVKTHFA
+133 QALLPGFVKAYFA
-146 TRIGGSMG
+146 TRIGGAMG

-170 APFAAARWGWLAALA
+170 APFAAVRWGWLAALA
-185 GWVLP
+185 GWALP

-203 DGDAPA
+203 GGDALASGPVSVS
-209 PGAAL
+209 GAQ
-214 PAWAAASTSMAHARP
+214 P

-236 RLAVFFGIA
+236 RLALFFGIA

-257 PYYMRLGW
+257 PYYTRLGW
-265 SPTAAGGLLGGVTLA
+265 SPTAAGSLLGGVTFA
-280 EVVAGLTISATIDR
+280 EVVAGLTVSATIDR

-303 AAIASLLAGL
+303 AAIASLLVGL
-313 LVMLAAPQALAL
+313 LVMLAAPDALAL

-359 TGFVQGVGY
+359 TGFVQGIGY
-368 LIAGLFPFAAGVVRQ
+368 LIAGLFPFAAGIVRQ

-388 SPAWV
+388 TPAWI
-393 AMACLCVV
+393 AMACLCIA

-406 AGFAPKFARR
+406 AGFAPKQMPQIAR
-416 VAGA
+416 A

>member
-1 MKTHDTPT
+1 
-9 AVSRTDTEDS
+9 
-19 MNRCISPGWRLAA
+19 MNRFNTSGWRLAA

-73 LLMGVGALSA
+73 LLMGLGALGA
-83 RRLQRVTGIAGGVW
+83 RPLQRVTGIAGGVW
-97 LGVVLIGFA
+97 LGVVLIGLA
-106 CASRIGA
+106 CASRVGA
-113 QHAWVLL
+113 QHPWLLL

-133 QALLPGFVKTHFA
+133 QALLPGFVKAHFA
-146 TRIGGSMG
+146 TRIGGAMG

-160 MGGAVLASVV
+160 MGGAVLASVA
-170 APFAAARWGWLAALA
+170 APLVAARWGWLAALA
-185 GWVLP
+185 GWALP
-190 AALAALAWPLASR
+190 AAVAALAWPLASR
-203 DGDAPA
+203 ADRVASVTPAATTAVDAR
-209 PGAAL
+209 
-214 PAWAAASTSMAHARP
+214 ASRL
-229 SRSPRAW
+229 PRAW
-236 RLAVFFGIA
+236 RLALFFGIA

-265 SPTAAGGLLGGVTLA
+265 SPTAAGSLLGGVTLA
-280 EVVAGLTISATIDR
+280 EVAAGLTISATIDR
-294 LPDRRPALH
+294 VPDRRPALH

-313 LVMLAAPQALAL
+313 VLMLAAQERLAL

-368 LIAGLFPFAAGVVRQ
+368 LIAGLFPFAAGIVRQ

-388 SPAWV
+388 TPAWV

-401 LFALA
+401 LFVLA
-406 AGFAPKFARR
+406 AGFAPGMTRR
-416 VAGA
+416 VARA

>member
-1 MKTHDTPT
+1 
-9 AVSRTDTEDS
+9 
-19 MNRCISPGWRLAA
+19 MNRFTSPGWRLAA

-40 RPALAAV
+40 RPALAAI

-73 LLMGVGALSA
+73 LLMGVGALNA
-83 RRLQRVTGIAGGVW
+83 RRLQRMTGIAGGVW
-97 LGVVLIGFA
+97 LGVALIGFA

-113 QHAWVLL
+113 RHAWLLL
-120 ASACCAGIGIAMV
+120 ASACCAGVGIAMV
-133 QALLPGFVKTHFA
+133 QALLPGFVKAHFA
-146 TRIGGSMG
+146 TRIGGAMG
-154 VYSTSI
+154 VYSTAI

-170 APFAAARWGWLAALA
+170 APFAAARWGWLVALA
-185 GWVLP
+185 GWALP

-203 DGDAPA
+203 GGDA
-209 PGAAL
+209 L
-214 PAWAAASTSMAHARP
+214 ASGPTSGSTVQARP

-236 RLAVFFGIA
+236 RLAMFFGIA

-280 EVVAGLTISATIDR
+280 EVVAGLAVSATIDR

-347 DHAATPADAASL
+347 DHAATPAEAASL
-359 TGFVQGVGY
+359 TGFVQGIGY
-368 LIAGLFPFAAGVVRQ
+368 LIAGLFPFAAGIVRQ
-383 HLADL
+383 RLADL

-401 LFALA
+401 LFVLA
-406 AGFAPKFARR
+406 AGFAPRFARH
-416 VAGA
+416 VARA